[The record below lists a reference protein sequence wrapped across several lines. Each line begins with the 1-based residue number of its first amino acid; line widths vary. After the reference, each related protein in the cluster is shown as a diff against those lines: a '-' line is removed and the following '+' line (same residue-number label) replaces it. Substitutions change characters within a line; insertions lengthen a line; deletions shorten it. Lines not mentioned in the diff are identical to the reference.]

1 MRHLIA
7 GLTVLLFSAALASAQ
22 QRKPVQLADYVS
34 FCLALWA
41 DAPDIEA
48 EASAL
53 GLQHTADHVTIGK
66 STVQV
71 YGAGPGNQG
80 VVAVTTILADGKDL
94 YCDVSVPGTMVRAD
108 LETMEQTLHLDGQ
121 IIATSATVAGHW
133 KMPDQQPPMLLKAF
147 ISRSGLALAAEQF
160 KPD

>member
-22 QRKPVQLADYVS
+22 ERKPVQLADYVS

-48 EASAL
+48 KASAL

-80 VVAVTTILADGKDL
+80 VVAVT
-94 YCDVSVPGTMVRAD
+94 
-108 LETMEQTLHLDGQ
+108 
-121 IIATSATVAGHW
+121 
-133 KMPDQQPPMLLKAF
+133 PMLLKAF